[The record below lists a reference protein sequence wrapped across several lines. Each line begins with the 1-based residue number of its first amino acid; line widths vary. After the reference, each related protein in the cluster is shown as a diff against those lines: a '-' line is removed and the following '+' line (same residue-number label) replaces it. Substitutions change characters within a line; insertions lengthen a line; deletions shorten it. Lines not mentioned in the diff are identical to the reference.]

1 MNESGS
7 EAKSVFDIERIKRLV
22 ELMEQHDLSEIELRQ
37 GEERIQ
43 LKRGATMPVA
53 MPTPAA
59 AAQPAAPTPAP
70 ATTQAA
76 PAAAA
81 DDGRF
86 AYIESPM
93 VGTFYAKANPDAA
106 AFVKVGDRVNAET
119 VVCIVEAMKVFN
131 EIPSGISGV
140 VAAVLVENEEPVEY
154 GKKLFKIDTK
164 A

>member
-1 MNESGS
+1 
-7 EAKSVFDIERIKRLV
+7 
-22 ELMEQHDLSEIELRQ
+22 
-37 GEERIQ
+37 
-43 LKRGATMPVA
+43 MPVPA
-53 MPTPAA
+53 VLSAPAA
-59 AAQPAAPTPAP
+59 AASTAP
-70 ATTQAA
+70 ATAPVTATTSA
-76 PAAAA
+76 PAPAA

-93 VGTFYAKANPDAA
+93 VGTFYAKANPEAA
-106 AFVKVGDRVNAET
+106 SFVKVGDRVNAET

-131 EIPSGISGV
+131 EIPAGCSGV